1 MCNGVNLRYYKIE
14 IGGGGGGM
22 VVYFGRK
29 IIGFFL
35 TVGGVGRGEK
45 SYS

>member
-14 IGGGGGGM
+14 IEGGRGRM
-22 VVYFGRK
+22 VVCFGRK
-29 IIGFFL
+29 IVGFFL
-35 TVGGVGRGEK
+35 TGGAGRGEK